1 MCFCERPIVGISV
14 ASQMDFKG
22 RLGSYKIIQTEDN
35 TQTVWSEYFNE
46 ACHNVSGAWEE
57 TFHNYIE
64 GCELS
69 LLLKETKTLH
79 VLDVGF
85 GIGVGLKALAH
96 FLKSINNSSEHFY
109 TSIELDET
117 LIEWTLQN
125 TLPELSLHKIED
137 KRGVRFEGSL
147 DNIKIVVFI
156 GDGRLTLPH
165 NLHTL
170 SPFNAI
176 FQDAFSPKKNPALW
190 SVEWFCFLK
199 KASAENVR
207 LSTYSSSISIRKSL
221 LKAGWAILS
230 ARGFGMKRQMT
241 KANLMKET
249 PIDLLDQLNK
259 SPILEITDN

>member
-1 MCFCERPIVGISV
+1 M

-69 LLLKETKTLH
+69 SILEEHPTLH
-79 VLDVGF
+79 ILDVGF
-85 GIGVGLKALAH
+85 GIGIGLKALAH
-96 FLKSINNSSEHFY
+96 FLKSINNTSEHFY

-125 TLPELSLHKIED
+125 TLPDLALERKED
-137 KRGVRFEGSL
+137 ERGIRYEGSL
-147 DNIKIVVFI
+147 EKIKIVIFI

-165 NLHTL
+165 NQSYL

-190 SVEWFCFLK
+190 SVEWFGLLK
-199 KASAENVR
+199 SASSPHVR
-207 LSTYSSSISIRKSL
+207 LATYSSSISIRKSL
-221 LKAGWAILS
+221 IKAGWFIHS

-249 PIDLLDQLNK
+249 PIELLDQLNK